1 MSALDMDLRI
11 RIVNAYQN
19 GEGSLREV
27 ATRFSVSPG
36 VVAKLKKQFQE
47 TGCLKPRTS
56 TNHGVRKVTA
66 EVDEKLRKHL
76 EDNPDATLEE
86 LREQVETVKAV
97 STISRN
103 LKRLGLT
110 NKKNAQARGT

>member
-1 MSALDMDLRI
+1 MSALDLDLRV

-27 ATRFSVSPG
+27 AARFSVSPG
-36 VVAKLKKQFQE
+36 VVAKLNKQFKE

-56 TNHGVRKVTA
+56 ANHGVRKVTA
-66 EVDEKLRKHL
+66 EVEQTLRRHL
-76 EDNPDATLEE
+76 KEHPDATLEE
-86 LREQVETVKAV
+86 LCDQVETVKAA

-103 LKRLGLT
+103 LKRLGLS
-110 NKKNAQARGT
+110 NKKNSPARGA

>member
-1 MSALDMDLRI
+1 MSALDLDLRI

-27 ATRFSVSPG
+27 AARFAVSAG
-36 VVAKLKKQFQE
+36 VVAKLNTQFQE
-47 TGCLKPRTS
+47 TGCLKARTA

-66 EVDEKLRKHL
+66 EVDEKLRRHL
-76 EDNPDATLEE
+76 RDNPDATLEE
-86 LREQVETVKAV
+86 LREQVKDVKAV

-110 NKKNAQARGT
+110 NKKNA